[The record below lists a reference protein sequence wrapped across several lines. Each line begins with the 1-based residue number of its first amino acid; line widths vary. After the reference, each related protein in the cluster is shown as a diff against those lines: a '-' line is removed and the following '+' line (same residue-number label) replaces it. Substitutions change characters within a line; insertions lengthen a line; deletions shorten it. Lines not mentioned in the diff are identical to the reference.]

1 MISKNVPVAAFVF
14 LDVALIVCL
23 LSMLS
28 CMHPLKFDFVS
39 EWMRQ
44 CKHDPYGWVLPYLM
58 TGVLILIIELQL
70 NWMFLVSLHHLTVA
84 AQVKSHDAHAPRKQR
99 RLEHTR
105 TDMLTRLLSEQP
117 HKPCTCVT
125 GHSDISFMAG
135 LAAVV
140 GVITILLYDW
150 TSKQNWL
157 HFYGVFL
164 FCAGFFVVLQ
174 IIWIN
179 LQKASSVS
187 TLRHMTPIRGMHW
200 TIDTIIIL
208 ACLLFLTTN
217 FALGQIGPWVVGSEL
232 VAFFFL
238 MLQFQYV
245 FYICC
250 CSIPEHLPSRSYSPA
265 LLFWFFVLLWVPFLW
280 TDNL

>member
-1 MISKNVPVAAFVF
+1 MIPKHVPVAAFVV
-14 LDVALIVCL
+14 LDVSLIVSL
-23 LSMLS
+23 LSMLL
-28 CMHPLKFDFVS
+28 CMHPVKFDFVS

-44 CKHDPYGWVLPYLM
+44 CKLDRHTYALPFVM
-58 TGVLILIIELQL
+58 TGILILIVLLQL
-70 NWMFLVSLHHLTVA
+70 NWMFLVSLHHLTVT
-84 AQVKSHDAHAPRKQR
+84 AQVHAQDAHADRRQR
-99 RLEHTR
+99 RLEQTR
-105 TDMLTRLLSEQP
+105 TRMLTKLFSELPQ
-117 HKPCTCVT
+117 KPCTCVT
-125 GHSDISFMAG
+125 GNSDAAFMACA
-135 LAAVV
+135 AAVV
-140 GVITILLYDW
+140 GSIAILYYDW
-150 TSKQNWL
+150 TSAKKWL

-174 IIWIN
+174 IIWSN
-179 LQKASSVS
+179 LQKASSVA

-200 TIDTIIIL
+200 AIDTVIVL
-208 ACLLFLTTN
+208 ACLLFLTAN

-250 CSIPEHLPSRSYSPA
+250 CSVPAQLPTRSCSASSR
-265 LLFWFFVLLWVPFLW
+265 FWFCVLLLGPFLA